1 MSTTL
6 RRSGAPTATR
16 TARVSAASRRL
27 AWISVILGL
36 ISLDL
41 DALALLS
48 PLVPLHWYTDLVLL
62 YGSATV
68 VTLAML
74 ALGGPLALLGMLVA
88 GATLRRGRAPL
99 ATLLGVSLCAMSLAM
114 PLAYAVFLYTFFRG
128 LL

>member
-6 RRSGAPTATR
+6 RRSGAATVPR
-16 TARVSAASRRL
+16 TVRVSPAARRL

-48 PLVPLHWYTDLVLL
+48 PLVPLRWYVDLVLL
-62 YGSATV
+62 YGPATV
-68 VTLAML
+68 VTVAML
-74 ALGGPLALLGMLVA
+74 ALGGPLALLGLLVA
-88 GATLRRGRAPL
+88 GATLRRGRVPF
-99 ATLLGVSLCAMSLAM
+99 ATLLGVALCSVSLAL

>member
-1 MSTTL
+1 MPSTAH
-6 RRSGAPTATR
+6 RSGASTVTR
-16 TARVSAASRRL
+16 TARVPAAARRL

-41 DALALLS
+41 DALTLLS
-48 PLVPLHWYTDLVLL
+48 PLAPLRWYIDLLLL

-74 ALGGPLALLGMLVA
+74 ALGGPLALLGLLVA
-88 GATLRRGRAPL
+88 GNTLRRGRAPF
-99 ATLLGVSLCAMSLAM
+99 ATLLGIALCSISLAM